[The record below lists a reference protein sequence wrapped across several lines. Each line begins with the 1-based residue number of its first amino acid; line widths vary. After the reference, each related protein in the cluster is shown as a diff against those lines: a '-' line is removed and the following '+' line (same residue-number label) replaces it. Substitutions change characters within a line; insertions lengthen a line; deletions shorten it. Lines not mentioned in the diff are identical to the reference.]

1 MHSINYGQARR
12 QLGAANADRLWRSL
26 PSASTR
32 AELTPHEHATL
43 RAARD
48 NPDTVVARFNRNCV
62 VRRARGLGPDYGE
75 LYRPTTP

>member
-12 QLGAANADRLWRSL
+12 QLGARNADRLWRAF
-26 PSASTR
+26 PSTSIR

-48 NPDTVVARFNRNCV
+48 NPDTVLARFNRNCI
-62 VRRARGLGPDYGE
+62 VRRAYGLGPDYGE
-75 LYRPTTP
+75 LIHPTTP